1 MENLFERAFFGGVPK
16 NYGAKPF
23 SFQAA
28 VARKNL
34 PAELS
39 DEFFL
44 NVRVKIDQLMHC
56 LIGVKKFCGRQDLAQ
71 AIAKSRFA
79 RGNSARYPD
88 RRHAKNVE
96 YRNPKSKAMPKMRK
110 APNSKLQH
118 PNKLQFSNPRPRC
131 AHLCI
136 LELGY
141 WDFFGA

>member
-1 MENLFERAFFGGVPK
+1 MPFRLRAPLPANAWMENLFERAFFGGVPK

-44 NVRVKIDQLMHC
+44 NVRVKLDQVVRG
-56 LIGVKKFCGRQDLAQ
+56 LISVKKSCGRQNLAQ

-79 RGNSARYPD
+79 RANSTRYPD
-88 RRHAKNVE
+88 RWHAKNVE
-96 YRNPKSKAMPKMRK
+96 YRNQKSETTVK
-110 APNSKLQH
+110 
-118 PNKLQFSNPRPRC
+118 
-131 AHLCI
+131 
-136 LELGY
+136 
-141 WDFFGA
+141 